1 MVGPLRCLCGNALT
15 SVMNLGHGKE
25 ILRCQQCSLLTRIP
39 MPPVEVITEWY
50 REGYWNHWRDEPL
63 RSQRSNVYIHA
74 LTWIE
79 QLHPKLGILV
89 DVGCG
94 SGAFLALCQKR
105 GWMGLGFDP
114 STQAVACA
122 RALGLE
128 VYCSS
133 FLPCDLADE
142 TTDVVTFINVLDHL
156 RNPIGALQEA
166 WRILRPNGLIYIR
179 VPNGPFH
186 VRLMSLL
193 SAVELRHMAVFH
205 LFGFSR
211 HAFLHH
217 LPRLGFKV
225 AEIRTAPPSGDDSFA
240 QLGSWMALF
249 GRSLKVA
256 GHLAYRLLVGLGL
269 DRKAWGPSIEVI
281 AFKAHPNSSTK
292 RATSDNLGISRN
304 VRDLRDRRGR

>member
-1 MVGPLRCLCGNALT
+1 MH
-15 SVMNLGHGKE
+15 LGHGEE
-25 ILRCQQCSLLTRIP
+25 ILRCQQCTLLVRIP
-39 MPPVEVITEWY
+39 IPPEETITGWY
-50 REGYWNHWRDEPL
+50 RDVYWNHYRDEPL
-63 RSQRSNVYIHA
+63 RSKRSNVYIHA
-74 LTWIE
+74 MAWIE
-79 QLHPKLGILV
+79 QLHPKPGILV

-114 STQAVACA
+114 STQAVTLA

-128 VYCSS
+128 VRCSS
-133 FLPCDLADE
+133 FLPCNLADE

-186 VRLMSLL
+186 VWLMSLW

-205 LFGFSR
+205 LFGFGRS
-211 HAFLHH
+211 AFLYH
-217 LPRLGFKV
+217 LSRLGFEV
-225 AEIRTAPPSGDDSFA
+225 AEIRTAPPSSDDSFA
-240 QLGSWMALF
+240 QLGPRMALF

-256 GHLAYRLLVGLGL
+256 GHLAYQLLVGLGL

-281 AFKAHPNSSTK
+281 AFKAHPNSST
-292 RATSDNLGISRN
+292 
-304 VRDLRDRRGR
+304 